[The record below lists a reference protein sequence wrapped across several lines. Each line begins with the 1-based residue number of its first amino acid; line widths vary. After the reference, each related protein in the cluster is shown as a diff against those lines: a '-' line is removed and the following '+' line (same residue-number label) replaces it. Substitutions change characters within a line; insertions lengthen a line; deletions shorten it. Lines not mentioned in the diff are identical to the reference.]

1 MMRLIAMTVLTAM
14 AIVVAATP
22 ADAAP
27 RKRTQ
32 SEDLPGVRSY
42 RGEAG
47 VTVRRSRT
55 RVTVTRRSY
64 LDPGT
69 EVRQGSK
76 HYTDYVFPPNTRG
89 PLEYYLG
96 PNEVARSSLPE
107 PFWLGFS
114 ENRPAWGY

>member
-1 MMRLIAMTVLTAM
+1 MMRFMSMAVLSAM
-14 AIVVAATP
+14 ALVVAAMP

-32 SEDLPGVRSY
+32 SNDLPGVRSY

-47 VTVRRSRT
+47 VTVRRTRT
-55 RVTVTRRSY
+55 RITVTRRSY

-69 EVRQGSK
+69 EVRQGTK
-76 HYTDYVFPPNTRG
+76 HYTDYVFPPSYRG
-89 PLEYYLG
+89 PIEYYLG

-107 PFWLGFS
+107 PFWLGS
-114 ENRPAWGY
+114 ERAPNWGY